1 MDYSNTM
8 IVKEK
13 KFSPS
18 TDPRVRAGDEA
29 EKDMAFRLGRRF
41 SQEPNVH
48 IINDLRIVH
57 EGNTFQIDHLLVT
70 PVGLFIVESKSV
82 HCPVTIKVWDDKR
95 EHWSRNFDGKTEG
108 IDSPVL
114 QADEQ
119 GRLLKIFMRDN
130 TEQMLG
136 KMIGLVQ
143 KGFGYCP
150 IITFVA
156 ISSSGVIEVASG
168 TLHKSVL
175 KADEIAPEIARQIAS
190 LKKKANLL
198 NLSLDTG
205 WEMTEEEAAKVA
217 SFLVSAH
224 CEKQPQRKEA
234 PLPSKASP
242 LPVITQAG
250 TVPRVGASCPK
261 CGIRKLVRKSVNR
274 SDGTETDF
282 LACGGYPQD
291 CTQIFALTT
300 KPIEAPKAE
309 VASQAGGTKPIIGQ
323 PPRHQSG
330 KKYCYKCK
338 ADIEQKVADY
348 CFKRPGQFGG
358 KAYCRSC
365 QGELRRA

>member
-1 MDYSNTM
+1 M

-41 SQEPNVH
+41 GHEPKVH
-48 IINDLRIVH
+48 IINDLRIGH

-70 PVGLFIVESKSV
+70 PWGLFIVESKSV

-114 QADEQ
+114 QAEEQ
-119 GRLLKIFMRDN
+119 GRLLKTFMRDN
-130 TEQMLG
+130 DEQMLG

-150 IITFVA
+150 IISLVA
-156 ISSSGVIEVASG
+156 ISRSGVIEVASG
-168 TLHKSVL
+168 ALHKSVL

-190 LKKKANLL
+190 LKKKASLL

-205 WEMTEEEAAKVA
+205 WEMTVEEAVKVA
-217 SFLVSAH
+217 NFLVSAH
-224 CEKQPQRKEA
+224 IQKQPPKSEA
-234 PLPSKASP
+234 PPASIEST
-242 LPVITQAG
+242 LSVRTQTG
-250 TVPRVGASCPK
+250 TVPRVGAPCPK
-261 CGIRKLVRKSVNR
+261 CRTRKLVRKSVHR
-274 SDGTETDF
+274 PDATETDF
-282 LACGGYPQD
+282 LACEGYPKD

-300 KPIEAPKAE
+300 KPIVAPEIEDVSTLGSTA
-309 VASQAGGTKPIIGQ
+309 PITSKQLRRQ
-323 PPRHQSG
+323 PG

-338 ADIEQKVADY
+338 TGIDQKVADY
-348 CFKRPGQFGG
+348 CFDRPDQFGG
-358 KAYCRSC
+358 RAYCRRC
-365 QGELRRA
+365 QGEFHRAH

>member
-1 MDYSNTM
+1 M

-13 KFSPS
+13 IFSFS

-29 EKDMAFRLGRRF
+29 EKDMAFRLARRF
-41 SQEPNVH
+41 GHEPNVH

-114 QADEQ
+114 QAEEQ
-119 GRLLKIFMRDN
+119 SRLLKTFLRDN

-150 IITFVA
+150 IITLVA
-156 ISSSGVIEVASG
+156 ISRSGVIEVASG

-175 KADEIAPEIARQIAS
+175 KSDEIAPEVARQIAR

-205 WEMTEEEAAKVA
+205 WEMTVEEAAKVA
-217 SFLVSAH
+217 SFLVGAH
-224 CEKQPQRKEA
+224 CQKKPQRQEA
-234 PLPSKASP
+234 PLPSKESP
-242 LPVITQAG
+242 LPVSAQAG
-250 TVPRVGASCPK
+250 TVPRVGAPCPK
-261 CGIRKLVRKSVNR
+261 CGTRKLVRKSVQR

-300 KPIEAPKAE
+300 KPIDASKTEVVLQLGSTAPITGK
-309 VASQAGGTKPIIGQ
+309 
-323 PPRHQSG
+323 PPRRQSG

-338 ADIEQKVADY
+338 TDIEQKVADY
-348 CFKRPGQFGG
+348 CFDRPDQFGG
-358 KAYCRSC
+358 RAYCRSC
-365 QGELRRA
+365 QGELRRVQ

>member
-1 MDYSNTM
+1 M

-29 EKDMAFRLGRRF
+29 EKSMAFRLERRF
-41 SQEPNVH
+41 GHEPRVH
-48 IINDLRIVH
+48 VINDLRIEH
-57 EGNTFQIDHLLVT
+57 EGNAFQIDHLLVT
-70 PVGLFIVESKSV
+70 PWGLFIVESKSV

-114 QADEQ
+114 QAEEQ

-150 IITFVA
+150 IISFVA

-168 TLHKSVL
+168 ALHKSVL
-175 KADEIAPEIARQIAS
+175 KADEIAPEIDRQIAS
-190 LKKKANLL
+190 LKKKAKLL

-224 CEKQPQRKEA
+224 CQKQTQRQEA
-234 PLPSKASP
+234 PLPSKESP
-242 LPVITQAG
+242 LPISIHAG
-250 TVPRVGASCPK
+250 TVPRVGAFCPK
-261 CGIRKLVRKSVNR
+261 CGTRKLVRKSVQR

-282 LACGGYPQD
+282 LACGGYPHD

-300 KPIEAPKAE
+300 KPIDAPKTE
-309 VASQAGGTKPIIGQ
+309 VVPRLSSAVSITGKP
-323 PPRHQSG
+323 PCRQSG
-330 KKYCYKCK
+330 KKYCYRCK
-338 ADIEQKVADY
+338 TDIEQKVADY
-348 CFKRPGQFGG
+348 CFDRPDQFSGR
-358 KAYCRSC
+358 AYCRSC
-365 QGELRRA
+365 QRELRREQ